1 MDWKLNSCTY
11 LLFNVWCYHRHI
23 ITYIICYYIIIC
35 LWVLLKATVSITKR
49 ISLYISFSW
58 SISLTARAPAAHN
71 AWKRTAGVSG
81 FGCFVYVVCGGVL
94 LRVNLHLEFIIIIK
108 SEFTMYLHKRY
119 PGCNLQLP
127 DHNQSSQSPH
137 EKVQDYC
144 KLCF

>member
-1 MDWKLNSCTY
+1 M
-11 LLFNVWCYHRHI
+11 
-23 ITYIICYYIIIC
+23 
-35 LWVLLKATVSITKR
+35 VLLKAMVSITKR

-58 SISLTARAPAAHN
+58 SISLTA
-71 AWKRTAGVSG
+71 WKLTAGVSS
-81 FGCFVYVVCGGVL
+81 FGCFVYVSYGGVL
-94 LRVNLHLEFIIIIK
+94 LRVNLHLEFIMIIK
-108 SEFTMYLHKRY
+108 SEFTIYLDKRY